1 MDFVHTAGRAQSH
14 TYAAKS
20 DLVFGFVEISS
31 EKFSTQLTDSQ
42 IKVIRFEF
50 HFDGVISRIECTHKG
65 CAGFPDN
72 KKKHGTID

>member
-1 MDFVHTAGRAQSH
+1 MTNIFVWILSTQQGVR
-14 TYAAKS
+14 
-20 DLVFGFVEISS
+20 S